1 MLLETNMLR
10 GILLGVVLTI
20 AGAYISDSIAVRD
33 PHRGRTMVNWE
44 VVGANLQGLAS
55 RLQDEWN
62 KRVS

>member
-20 AGAYISDSIAVRD
+20 AGAYISDSITVRD
-33 PHRGRTMVNWE
+33 PYRGRTMVNWE

>member
-1 MLLETNMLR
+1 MLR

-33 PHRGRTMVNWE
+33 PYRGRTMVNWE